1 MHENRWWGN
10 IELVWT
16 DAYVIINI
24 DKHDNVNIIITVFIH
39 GDNNSNQ
46 RHTLYSPRSI
56 VASGFCNND
65 IAILNEAPLIADST
79 LIGVSY
85 HFPSPANLLRSS
97 LVITHHNRLSLPPRF
112 SCSTIQSNAAY
123 VIHMRGLAPE
133 YLYIDY
139 GGLVIMNCRVS

>member
-1 MHENRWWGN
+1 MRTGGGWGN

-85 HFPSPANLLRSS
+85 HFPSTATAQPSVVARYNPPQQALFASSVQLLYNS
-97 LVITHHNRLSLPPRF
+97 IQCRLRNSHEGA
-112 SCSTIQSNAAY
+112 CT
-123 VIHMRGLAPE
+123 
-133 YLYIDY
+133 
-139 GGLVIMNCRVS
+139 